1 MCAVRSARAGDICV
15 LLIPEKEE
23 LVELRRSQEALAQT
37 FSGWVSP
44 EVTIACQR
52 FDPLDKQSVEEVVMR
67 LRTSL
72 SRQPAFPVY
81 ARGLTQFLAPFWQA
95 YVLRWEVEQTDPFNR
110 FIQELDAALVENGL
124 EPHYPHDTPFTCS
137 GIDLITP
144 VKIEYAPKESYP
156 KLLFNAR
163 RVVFSK
169 VLGLNDFETLGTVK
183 LKD

>member
-1 MCAVRSARAGDICV
+1 M
-15 LLIPEKEE
+15 PEKEE
-23 LVELRRSQEALAQT
+23 MAELRRAQEALAQA

-52 FDPLDKQSVEEVVMR
+52 FDPPENHSIEEVVMR
-67 LRTSL
+67 LRSAIARL
-72 SRQPAFPVY
+72 PAFPVY

-95 YVLRWEVEQTDPFNR
+95 YVLRWEVEQTEPFTQ
-110 FIQELDAALVENGL
+110 FIHGLDQALVENGL

-144 VKIEYAPKESYP
+144 VKIEYAPKETYP

-163 RVVFSK
+163 RAVFSK

-183 LKD
+183 LKV

>member
-15 LLIPEKEE
+15 LLMPEKEE
-23 LVELRRSQEALAQT
+23 MAELRRAQEALAQA

-52 FDPLDKQSVEEVVMR
+52 FDPPENHSIEEVVMR
-67 LRTSL
+67 LRNVV
-72 SRQPAFPVY
+72 SRMPAFPIY
-81 ARGLTQFLAPFWQA
+81 ALELTQFLAPFWQA
-95 YVLRWEVEQTDPFNR
+95 YVLRWEVQQTDAFTQ
-110 FIQELDAALVENGL
+110 FIQQLDEALVENGL

-137 GIDLITP
+137 CIDLITP
-144 VKIEYAPKESYP
+144 VKMEYAPKESYP

-169 VLGLNDFETLGTVK
+169 VLGLNDFETLGTAF
-183 LKD
+183 LKT